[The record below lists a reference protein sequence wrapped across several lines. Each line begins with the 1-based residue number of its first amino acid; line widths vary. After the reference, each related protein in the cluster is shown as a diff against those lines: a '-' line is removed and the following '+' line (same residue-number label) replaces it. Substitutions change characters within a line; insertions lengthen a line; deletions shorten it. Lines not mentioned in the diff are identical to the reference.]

1 MVDKYVYK
9 RLADKSAFVVFEKAS
24 YKTFVIQSS
33 FMYDFLINKNIIP
46 SSQKFEDLIEKE
58 QINLLAE
65 SGIEEE
71 LT

>member
-1 MVDKYVYK
+1 MIDRYVYK
-9 RLADKSAFVVFEKAS
+9 RLADKSAFVVFDTAS

-46 SSQKFEDLIEKE
+46 SSQQFEELIEKE
-58 QINLLAE
+58 QIKLLSD
-65 SGIEEE
+65 SGIEED

>member
-1 MVDKYVYK
+1 MIDRYIFK

-24 YKTFVIQSS
+24 YRTYVIQSN
-33 FMYDFLINKNIIP
+33 FMFDFFKQKNIIA
-46 SSQKFEDLIEKE
+46 SADEFELFSQCKQIE
-58 QINLLAE
+58 LLAT

>member
-1 MVDKYVYK
+1 MIDRYVYK
-9 RLADKSAFVVFEKAS
+9 RLADKSAFVVFERAS

-33 FMYDFLINKNIIP
+33 FMYDFMVDKNIV
-46 SSQKFEDLIEKE
+46 STSQQFEELKEKE
-58 QINLLAE
+58 QIKLLAE

>member
-1 MVDKYVYK
+1 MIERYVYK
-9 RLADKSAFVVFEKAS
+9 RLADKSAFVVFEKTS

-33 FMYDFLINKNIIP
+33 FMFNFLVDKKIIP
-46 SSQKFEDLIEKE
+46 SSQQFEELTEQK
-58 QINLLAE
+58 QINMLAA

>member
-1 MVDKYVYK
+1 MIGSYIFK

-24 YKTFVIQSS
+24 YRTYVIQTS
-33 FMYDFLINKNIIP
+33 FMFNFLMNKNIIT
-46 SSQKFEDLIEKE
+46 STDEFEALNYHNQIE
-58 QINLLAE
+58 LLAQ